1 MQTRL
6 VGVLE
11 GCLAFFA
18 RDGILQLQAGFP
30 MIELS
35 LGGFWLELVGSLQ
48 VSEVETDIET
58 RVVLILCPRVSE
70 VMPLAN

>member
-1 MQTRL
+1 
-6 VGVLE
+6 
-11 GCLAFFA
+11 
-18 RDGILQLQAGFP
+18 